1 MRIKELLDVL
11 TDDTK
16 VLLFDDDGE
25 QRGEK
30 NSETGRIL
38 DTKYN
43 NAEVSSISIDDNRLV
58 VEAEAPT
65 WTVTGKIEVEVTV
78 SVKAFT
84 EDDAWDLVEYM
95 DGRDLLDGYT
105 SEVELEDATYSDVDW
120 EDITME

>member
-1 MRIKELLDVL
+1 MKIKELMEVL

-25 QRGEK
+25 QRGERDRE
-30 NSETGRIL
+30 SGRIL
-38 DTKYN
+38 DTKFN
-43 NAEVSSISIDDNRLV
+43 NVEVSSISIDDGRLI

-65 WTVTGKIEVEVTV
+65 WRITGKVEVEVTV
-78 SVKAFT
+78 SVRAFT

-95 DGRDLLDGYT
+95 DGSSLLDGYT
-105 SEVELEDATYSDVDW
+105 SEVELEDAEYSDVDW